1 MVGLGENPAPVYEVL
16 GLVPA
21 VVGML
26 FEKLSN
32 TDGEALVIETCPK
45 VTTGKSNNKNSSALV
60 VLYIE
65 SSILIIICLNLS

>member
-32 TDGEALVIETCPK
+32 TEGEALVIET
-45 VTTGKSNNKNSSALV
+45 
-60 VLYIE
+60 
-65 SSILIIICLNLS
+65 